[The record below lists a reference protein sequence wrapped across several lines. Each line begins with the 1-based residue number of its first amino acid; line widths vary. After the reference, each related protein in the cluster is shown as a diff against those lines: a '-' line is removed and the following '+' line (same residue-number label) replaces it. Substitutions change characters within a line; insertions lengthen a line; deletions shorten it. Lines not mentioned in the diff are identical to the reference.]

1 MGLGSI
7 PLLVEAVVGTPCDFT
22 VLHGRSSGGHSLWS
36 TAGAPSPAPASGWAA
51 LAAQR
56 GGEGAAGV
64 SQHGQCPV
72 LGSQPGWGHSSPWAP
87 CTQRRWKCQAVLC
100 VCLCVDPLGFCEG
113 FFLRFLF
120 FFQSNSTPRGSNWAG
135 GISTVLCVPQGLLL
149 SDLILPP
156 TPFILFC

>member
-7 PLLVEAVVGTPCDFT
+7 PLLLEAVVGTPCEARQELQAQHLPLAELPWQHRGVGK
-22 VLHGRSSGGHSLWS
+22 VLQVC
-36 TAGAPSPAPASGWAA
+36 PSM
-51 LAAQR
+51 
-56 GGEGAAGV
+56 
-64 SQHGQCPV
+64 GQCPV
-72 LGSQPGWGHSSPWAP
+72 LGSQPGWGQSSTWAL

-100 VCLCVDPLGFCEG
+100 LCLCVDPLGFCEG

-135 GISTVLCVPQGLLL
+135 GISTVLCVPQGFLL